1 MKRFVTLFLVALL
14 LATSAFATTTKDTY
28 LSSGWAREDIR
39 KAIDLGFAR
48 SPGSNGADYRAPIT
62 RGDFAKNTAYMVGLV
77 FNTDM
82 DEYFGVVNYRR
93 DLEGKSYSRPELLV
107 TNALGILQGRGG
119 TDNWDENALINRQE
133 AASML
138 ARAYRVYAGAE
149 PESVQPLSFADQGD
163 IAAWAKS
170 DVQLMNHLGIMKGT
184 EDNRFNPLGT
194 YTAEQC
200 LVTLLRLYETPA
212 ASSHTKPSPFPMTLE
227 EVIGSLHLEDM
238 GELFFKQET
247 KDYCI
252 FVTGSGGTMSGPSY
266 YTYIIDKNLTYR
278 KYRTVVPS
286 HYNPLYGPQ
295 YRAPEN
301 ISLSADG
308 TKLTYTSTVKSDVFY
323 SNEATGVEKGDLLFA
338 KGVYTVTLDLKT
350 GEQTYTRTD
359 LP

>member
-1 MKRFVTLFLVALL
+1 MALL

-28 LSSGWAREDIR
+28 LSSGWAREDIK

-48 SPGSNGADYRAPIT
+48 SLDSNGADYRNPIT
-62 RGDFAKNTAYMVGLV
+62 RGDFAKNTAYMVGRV

-82 DEYFGVVNYRR
+82 SVYFDVVNYRR
-93 DLEGKSYSRPELLV
+93 SLEGKLHNFRPELIV

-119 TDNWDENALINRQE
+119 TDNWDENALITRQE

-138 ARAYRVYAGAE
+138 ARAYRVYAGVE

-163 IAAWAKS
+163 IASWAMN

-184 EDNRFNPLGT
+184 EDNRFDPLGT
-194 YTAEQC
+194 FTDEQC

-238 GELFFKQET
+238 GKLFFKQET

-252 FVTGSGGTMSGPSY
+252 LVSGSGGTMSGPSY
-266 YTYIIDKNLTYR
+266 YTFIIDENLSYR
-278 KYRTVVPS
+278 KYRTAVPS

-295 YRAPEN
+295 YEAPEH

-308 TKLTYTSTVKSDVFY
+308 TKLTYTSTVKSDVYY
-323 SNEATGVEKGDLLFA
+323 SNEVIGVEKGDLLFA
-338 KGVYTVTLDLKT
+338 KGVYTVTLDLKS